1 MQRFFVLRA
10 VKEKET
16 AITRI
21 IIIHEGNSGIEGDGV
36 IVGVK
41 ANVAVGVGSNVDAGV
56 WVGFVVVVGVG
67 ERVEVGVGVAVKVG
81 LGD

>member
-21 IIIHEGNSGIEGDGV
+21 IIIHEGNSGTEGEGL
-36 IVGVK
+36 
-41 ANVAVGVGSNVDAGV
+41 
-56 WVGFVVVVGVG
+56 
-67 ERVEVGVGVAVKVG
+67 GVGVDE
-81 LGD
+81 GDAKTAYFNFSVVS